1 MLSHHRHENKV
12 RTAKNYDSE
21 PVFYQTKSTAREMQQ
36 WNREKSSFKQVQ
48 TAKMLTLNNVIDV
61 NVEWVFY
68 IPNPRDTLLIRMGFK
83 QFHKALF
90 LTAINH
96 NHWTIPY

>member
-1 MLSHHRHENKV
+1 
-12 RTAKNYDSE
+12 
-21 PVFYQTKSTAREMQQ
+21 
-36 WNREKSSFKQVQ
+36 
-48 TAKMLTLNNVIDV
+48 MLTLNNVIDV

-96 NHWTIPY
+96 NHWTISY